1 MYPIAEFLN
10 PDHFRVESV
19 IACILAEGCLQSFF
33 KSDQLV
39 EGGEVINFAFMGDLV
54 MSIDWFEVY
63 NQGVSIGYV
72 LGGGWGCVNGVPFDP
87 SGVFWLVYSEI
98 CHYLSGF
105 G

>member
-1 MYPIAEFLN
+1 MYPIAEFFN

-72 LGGGWGCVNGVPFDP
+72 LGVGGAVSMEYHLIHRAC
-87 SGVFWLVYSEI
+87 SGWFILRSAI
-98 CHYLSGF
+98 I
-105 G
+105 